1 MLLVWHQPSKTVA
14 ETLIDA
20 THQRLQQLVEVLR
33 GRPSLTLG
41 RHV

>member
-1 MLLVWHQPSKTVA
+1 MLLVWHQPNKTVA
-14 ETLIDA
+14 DTLIDA
-20 THQRLQQLVEVLR
+20 THQRLQEVVEVLR